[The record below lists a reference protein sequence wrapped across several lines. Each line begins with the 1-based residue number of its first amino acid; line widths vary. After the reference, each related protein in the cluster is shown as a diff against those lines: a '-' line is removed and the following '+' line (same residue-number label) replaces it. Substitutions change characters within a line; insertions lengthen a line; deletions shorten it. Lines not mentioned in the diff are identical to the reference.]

1 VRLASKKEEK
11 PPMSAKTL
19 TKTAYALTTA
29 VVLAA
34 SPALA
39 MDDSALSAFAKPSHV
54 TGSHVTG
61 TQAYASAHRNGVVRS
76 QPRNVRPFTQTERKW
91 FLTAQ
96 GYEDRF

>member
-1 VRLASKKEEK
+1 M
-11 PPMSAKTL
+11 P

-29 VVLAA
+29 LVLAA

-39 MDDSALSAFAKPSHV
+39 MDDSALSAFARPDRVTSTPASHAHA
-54 TGSHVTG
+54 GQASAG
-61 TQAYASAHRNGVVRS
+61 QAYASAHRNGVVRS
-76 QPRNVRPFTQTERKW
+76 EPRIVRPFSQAERKW